1 MYAKIN
7 SYLDPTGV
15 FFGHSRKRR
24 SSRHDM
30 EDEEVN
36 NESDYYNSSH
46 GSGNEGSEPPLR
58 FIIIR
63 HGERVDVMYGAGWT
77 QRAFDRAGRY
87 YPFDANM
94 PPSLPHRANW
104 LDYDVDT
111 PLTANGLAQSWNV
124 GNVLARY
131 NLPVTACYSSPA
143 FRSIQTADGILEGMG
158 RKGHVPLRLELGLF
172 ECTSW
177 YARSPINFMSDNEL
191 IHGGHNI
198 DRHYRSQMSH
208 LRLLEN
214 EYQYYDRSKET
225 MKKIIRFHRKTGG
238 TILLVGHAPSLE
250 VLTRHLMK
258 GLPRPERL
266 AELAGKVDFCSMTII
281 ERESS
286 SKPWQFRYSLD
297 EQPNQNNWQQQQQ
310 QQQLQHSNSFSN
322 LSTPKDMVKLSSSAY
337 QTPATYTNYLAKPST
352 SPYHFHFFPQQE
364 AYPPYFAL

>member
-7 SYLDPTGV
+7 SYLNPSGIL
-15 FFGHSRKRR
+15 FGQSRK
-24 SSRHDM
+24 HEAPGYDM
-30 EDEEVN
+30 EDEVN
-36 NESDYYNSSH
+36 DESDNYNSSY
-46 GSGNEGSEPPLR
+46 GSGNEGSDPPLR

-77 QRAFDRAGRY
+77 QRAFDRTGRY
-87 YPFDANM
+87 YPFEANM

-104 LDYDVDT
+104 VDYDVDT

-131 NLPVTACYSSPA
+131 NLPVTTCYSSPA
-143 FRSIQTADGILEGMG
+143 FRSIQTANGILEGMNRNG
-158 RKGHVPLRLELGLF
+158 QVPLRLELGLF

-177 YARSPINFMSDNEL
+177 YARSPINFMSDKEL
-191 IHGGHNI
+191 INGSYNI
-198 DRHYRSQMSH
+198 DTHYRSQMSH

-225 MKKIIRFHRKTGG
+225 MKKIIRLHRKTGG

-258 GLPRPERL
+258 GQPRPERL

-297 EQPNQNNWQQQQQ
+297 EQPNQNNWQQQQI
-310 QQQLQHSNSFSN
+310 QHSNSFLN
-322 LSTPKDMVKLSSSAY
+322 LSTTKDAVKPSTSFY
-337 QTPATYTNYLAKPST
+337 QTPATYSNYLAKPST
-352 SPYHFHFFPQQE
+352 SAYHFHFVPQQE
-364 AYPPYFAL
+364 AYPPHFAL